1 MAYNE
6 THSISEKETAMN
18 NKIMSIPSK
27 VKNHV
32 AAHKGAYV
40 AGAVAIAAIALQQR
54 NRKDFDKFLT
64 SKGIDL
70 DEYYLP
76 DYFAEKNA

>member
-1 MAYNE
+1 MHN
-6 THSISEKETAMN
+6 IKL
-18 NKIMSIPSK
+18 IPSK

-32 AAHKGAYV
+32 ASNKVAYV

-54 NRKDFDKFLT
+54 NVKDFNNFLT

-76 DYFAEKNA
+76 EHFEEKNN